1 MEREEFS
8 RYRKILGKTQ
18 KQMAH
23 LLATSL
29 KAIHSY
35 EQGWRT
41 IPAHVERQIFF
52 LLSRKI
58 KDPALKKSCWK
69 VKKCP
74 DKQKHACPAWEF
86 KSGDPCWFING
97 TVCHGTVHPNWKEK
111 MDVCRSC
118 EVFETLLAAIQ
129 KIDQTQGSTA

>member
-1 MEREEFS
+1 MDRKEFS
-8 RYRKILGKTQ
+8 QFRKILGKTQ
-18 KQMAH
+18 KQMAQ

-29 KAIHSY
+29 KAVHSY

-58 KDPALKKSCWK
+58 FDPKQKKSCWT

-74 DKQKHACPAWEF
+74 DKRKKACPAWEF
-86 KSGDPCWFING
+86 KTGEFCWFLNG
-97 TVCHGTVHPNWKEK
+97 TLCDGAVHPTWKKK
-111 MDVCRSC
+111 MEVCRTC
-118 EVFETLLAAIQ
+118 RIFETFMASVHEV
-129 KIDQTQGSTA
+129 DQSKEASA